1 MKKNILVVDDS
12 ALMRRAI
19 CDIINSGN
27 EYEATDTCRD
37 GLEAYD
43 KIKKNSYDAVLL
55 DINMPRMNGLEL
67 LQKLQKENI
76 RATVVVVS
84 SLAKEDAKI
93 TIQAMEYGAVDFITK
108 PENIVEAKG
117 MQFREDLTRLLNSVL
132 PQMRTKPQTVL
143 AAKQAVPAS
152 AGKSSASVSA
162 AAAAASSAVAT
173 ASAARASLSTA
184 ARTAAAGAKTS
195 ATGGQTAAKPVSAAN
210 TANNAAGAAA
220 APATGTAGNR
230 TVPRKTAPAGGQ
242 KLIALACSTGGPKS
256 LQSVIP
262 YLDKN
267 MDAPMV
273 LVQHMPMGF
282 TKSMAERL
290 NELSKVQVKEA
301 EENDILKKGWVY
313 VAPGGAH
320 LEVVAAKDGTHKIHL
335 SDAPAIGGLCP
346 CANVMYKSL
355 KRTKYDEIVCVVL
368 TGMGADGTEG
378 IQDLNRSKPIYVIA
392 QDEPTC
398 VVYGMP
404 KAIAEAG
411 LTDEVVPL
419 TNIPKRIINQVG
431 VK

>member
-19 CDIINSGN
+19 CDIINSGD
-27 EYEATDTCRD
+27 EFEATDTCRD
-37 GLEAYD
+37 GLEAYE
-43 KIKKNSYDAVLL
+43 KIKNNSYDAVLL

-93 TIQAMEYGAVDFITK
+93 TIQAMEYGAIDFITK
-108 PENIVEAKG
+108 PENIIEAKG
-117 MQFREDLTRLLNSVL
+117 VQFRTELSSLLNSIL
-132 PQMRTKPQTVL
+132 PQAKTAKAALSQPAASRQTPGRTPGM
-143 AAKQAVPAS
+143 AS
-152 AGKSSASVSA
+152 FAGKQPGTAASKTPSAASTRAALSA
-162 AAAAASSAVAT
+162 AAARASAAAGSASSAVNAAGT
-173 ASAARASLSTA
+173 ASAGA
-184 ARTAAAGAKTS
+184 ARTVSRRAS
-195 ATGGQTAAKPVSAAN
+195 GGS
-210 TANNAAGAAA
+210 
-220 APATGTAGNR
+220 
-230 TVPRKTAPAGGQ
+230 GGK

-273 LVQHMPMGF
+273 LVQHMPTGF

-301 EENDILKKGWVY
+301 QENDVLKKGCVY
-313 VAPGGAH
+313 VAPGGYH

-335 SDAPAIGGLCP
+335 SDAPAIGGLRP
-346 CANVMYKSL
+346 CANVMYRSL
-355 KRTKYDEIVCVVL
+355 KRSSYDEIVCVVL
-368 TGMGADGTEG
+368 TGMGADGTDG
-378 IQDLNRSKPIYVIA
+378 IKELNRAKPIYVIA

-411 LTDEVVPL
+411 LVDEVVPL

>member
-37 GLEAYD
+37 GLEAYE
-43 KIKKNSYDAVLL
+43 KIKSNSYDAVLL

-117 MQFREDLTRLLNSVL
+117 IQFRQDLTRLLNSVL
-132 PQMRTKPQTVL
+132 PQMKTKS
-143 AAKQAVPAS
+143 AAPA
-152 AGKSSASVSA
+152 APAKAAAPKAAVSA
-162 AAAAASSAVAT
+162 AAAAASAVAT
-173 ASAARASLSTA
+173 ATAARASLSAA
-184 ARTAAAGAKTS
+184 ARTAAAARTS
-195 ATGGQTAAKPVSAAN
+195 AAAPAAPSATAPAPA
-210 TANNAAGAAA
+210 AAA
-220 APATGTAGNR
+220 APVR
-230 TVPRKTAPAGGQ
+230 TVAHKPSTGGGQ

-262 YLDKN
+262 YLDRN

-290 NELSKVQVKEA
+290 NELSRVQVKEA
-301 EENDILKKGWVY
+301 EENDVLKKGWVY

-335 SDAPAIGGLCP
+335 SDAPAIGGLRP

-419 TNIPKRIINQVG
+419 TSIPKRIINQVG

>member
-19 CDIINSGN
+19 CDIINSSN
-27 EYEATDTCRD
+27 EYEATDTGRD
-37 GLEAYD
+37 GLDAYE
-43 KIKKNSYDAVLL
+43 KIKANSYDAVLL

-76 RATVVVVS
+76 RVTVVVVS

-108 PENIVEAKG
+108 PENIIEAKG
-117 MQFREDLTRLLNSVL
+117 IQFRDNLTRLLDSVL
-132 PQMRTKPQTVL
+132 PQMKGRASSALAKPSAASASA
-143 AAKQAVPAS
+143 AAKP
-152 AGKSSASVSA
+152 SA
-162 AAAAASSAVAT
+162 AAAAASAAAAKSSVAAAAAKT
-173 ASAARASLSTA
+173 SLLSAARSTA
-184 ARTAAAGAKTS
+184 PGSKAAAGTPA
-195 ATGGQTAAKPVSAAN
+195 GQTG
-210 TANNAAGAAA
+210 AGAAGS
-220 APATGTAGNR
+220 TR
-230 TVPRKTAPAGGQ
+230 TVPRKASSGGGK

-262 YLDKN
+262 YLEKN

-273 LVQHMPMGF
+273 LVQHMPIGF

-301 EENDILKKGWVY
+301 EENDVLKKGWVY
-313 VAPGGAH
+313 VAPGGYH

-335 SDAPAIGGLCP
+335 SNAPAIGGLRP
-346 CANVMYKSL
+346 CANVMYRSL
-355 KRTKYDEIVCVVL
+355 KRCTYDEIVCVVL
-368 TGMGADGTEG
+368 TGMGADGTDG
-378 IQDLNRSKPIYVIA
+378 IRELNRAKPIYVIA

-411 LTDEVVPL
+411 LVDEVVPL

>member
-19 CDIINSGN
+19 CDIINSSN
-27 EYEATDTCRD
+27 EYEATDTGRD
-37 GLEAYD
+37 GLDAYE
-43 KIKKNSYDAVLL
+43 KIKANSYDAVLL

-76 RATVVVVS
+76 RVTVVVVS

-108 PENIVEAKG
+108 PENIIEAKG
-117 MQFREDLTRLLNSVL
+117 IQFRDNLTRLLDSVL
-132 PQMRTKPQTVL
+132 PQMKGRASSALAKPSAASASA
-143 AAKQAVPAS
+143 AAKP
-152 AGKSSASVSA
+152 SA
-162 AAAAASSAVAT
+162 AAAAASAAAAKSSVAAAAAKT
-173 ASAARASLSTA
+173 SLLSAARSTA
-184 ARTAAAGAKTS
+184 PGSKAAAGTPA
-195 ATGGQTAAKPVSAAN
+195 GQTC
-210 TANNAAGAAA
+210 AGAAGS
-220 APATGTAGNR
+220 TR
-230 TVPRKTAPAGGQ
+230 TVPRKASSGGGK

-262 YLDKN
+262 YLEKN

-273 LVQHMPMGF
+273 LVQHMPIGF

-301 EENDILKKGWVY
+301 EENDVLKKGWVY
-313 VAPGGAH
+313 VAPGGYH

-335 SDAPAIGGLCP
+335 SDAPAIGGLRP
-346 CANVMYKSL
+346 CANVMYRSL
-355 KRTKYDEIVCVVL
+355 KRCTYDEIVCVVL
-368 TGMGADGTEG
+368 TGMGADGTDG
-378 IQDLNRSKPIYVIA
+378 IRELNRAKPIYVIA

-411 LTDEVVPL
+411 LVDEVVPL

>member
-27 EYEATDTCRD
+27 EFEATDTCRD
-37 GLEAYD
+37 GLEAYE
-43 KIKKNSYDAVLL
+43 KIKNNSYDAVLL

-84 SLAKEDAKI
+84 SLAKEDASI
-93 TIQAMEYGAVDFITK
+93 TIQAMEYGAIDFITK
-108 PENIVEAKG
+108 PENIIEAKG
-117 MQFREDLTRLLNSVL
+117 IQFRTDLSKLLNSIL
-132 PQMRTKPQTVL
+132 PQSKQAKASLVQPVLIKPMGGKTGTPAGAKQPGAAATKPTS
-143 AAKQAVPAS
+143 AAARA
-152 AGKSSASVSA
+152 ALSA
-162 AAAAASSAVAT
+162 AAA
-173 ASAARASLSTA
+173 RASTA
-184 ARTAAAGAKTS
+184 ATAANAAAG
-195 ATGGQTAAKPVSAAN
+195 
-210 TANNAAGAAA
+210 
-220 APATGTAGNR
+220 TAGSTR
-230 TVPRKTAPAGGQ
+230 TVPLKAPAAGGGQ

-273 LVQHMPMGF
+273 LVQHMPTGF

-301 EENDILKKGWVY
+301 QENDILKKGCVY
-313 VAPGGAH
+313 VAPGGYH

-335 SDAPAIGGLCP
+335 SDAPAIGGLRP

-355 KRTKYDEIVCVVL
+355 RRSSYDEIVCVVL
-368 TGMGADGTEG
+368 TGMGADGTDG
-378 IQDLNRSKPIYVIA
+378 IRDLNRAKPIYVIA

-411 LTDEVVPL
+411 LVDEVVPL

>member
-27 EYEATDTCRD
+27 EFEATDTCRD
-37 GLEAYD
+37 GLEAYE
-43 KIKKNSYDAVLL
+43 KIKNNSYDAVLL

-84 SLAKEDAKI
+84 SLAKEDASI
-93 TIQAMEYGAVDFITK
+93 TIQAMEYGAIDFITK
-108 PENIVEAKG
+108 PENIIEAKG
-117 MQFREDLTRLLNSVL
+117 IQFRTDLSKLLNSIL
-132 PQMRTKPQTVL
+132 PQSKQAKASLVQPVLIKPMGGKTGTPAGAKQPGAAATKPTS
-143 AAKQAVPAS
+143 AAARA
-152 AGKSSASVSA
+152 ALSA
-162 AAAAASSAVAT
+162 AAA
-173 ASAARASLSTA
+173 RASTA
-184 ARTAAAGAKTS
+184 ATAANAAAG
-195 ATGGQTAAKPVSAAN
+195 
-210 TANNAAGAAA
+210 
-220 APATGTAGNR
+220 
-230 TVPRKTAPAGGQ
+230 
-242 KLIALACSTGGPKS
+242 
-256 LQSVIP
+256 
-262 YLDKN
+262 
-267 MDAPMV
+267 
-273 LVQHMPMGF
+273 
-282 TKSMAERL
+282 MAERL

-301 EENDILKKGWVY
+301 QENDILKKGCVY
-313 VAPGGAH
+313 VAPGGYH

-335 SDAPAIGGLCP
+335 SDAPAIGGLRP

-355 KRTKYDEIVCVVL
+355 RRSSYDEIVCVVL
-368 TGMGADGTEG
+368 TGMGADGTDG
-378 IQDLNRSKPIYVIA
+378 IRDLNRAKPIYVIA

-411 LTDEVVPL
+411 LVDEVVPL

>member
-19 CDIINSGN
+19 CDIINSSN
-27 EYEATDTCRD
+27 EYEATDTGRD
-37 GLEAYD
+37 GLDAYE
-43 KIKKNSYDAVLL
+43 KIKANSYDAVLL

-76 RATVVVVS
+76 RVTVVVVS

-108 PENIVEAKG
+108 PENIIEAKG
-117 MQFREDLTRLLNSVL
+117 IQFRDNLTRLLDSVL
-132 PQMRTKPQTVL
+132 PQMKGRASSALAKTSAASAAA
-143 AAKQAVPAS
+143 AAKP
-152 AGKSSASVSA
+152 SA
-162 AAAAASSAVAT
+162 AAAAASAAAAKSSVAAAAAKT
-173 ASAARASLSTA
+173 SLLSAARSTA
-184 ARTAAAGAKTS
+184 PGSKAAAGTPA
-195 ATGGQTAAKPVSAAN
+195 GQTG
-210 TANNAAGAAA
+210 AGAAGS
-220 APATGTAGNR
+220 TR
-230 TVPRKTAPAGGQ
+230 TVPRKASSGGGK

-262 YLDKN
+262 YLEKN

-273 LVQHMPMGF
+273 LVQHMPIGF

-301 EENDILKKGWVY
+301 EENDVLKKGWVY
-313 VAPGGAH
+313 VAPGGYH
-320 LEVVAAKDGTHKIHL
+320 LEVVAVKDGTHKIHL
-335 SDAPAIGGLCP
+335 SDAPAIGGLRP
-346 CANVMYKSL
+346 CANVMYRSL
-355 KRTKYDEIVCVVL
+355 KRCTYDEIVCVVL
-368 TGMGADGTEG
+368 TGMGADGTDG
-378 IQDLNRSKPIYVIA
+378 IRELNRAKPIYVIA

-411 LTDEVVPL
+411 LVDEVVPL

>member
-19 CDIINSGN
+19 CDIINVSN

-37 GLEAYD
+37 GLEAYE
-43 KIKKNSYDAVLL
+43 KIKSGSYDAVLL

-108 PENIVEAKG
+108 PENIIEAKG
-117 MQFREDLTRLLNSVL
+117 MQFRTDLTRLLNSVL
-132 PQMRTKPQTVL
+132 PQMRGKPSSSAPVKT
-143 AAKQAVPAS
+143 AAPAS
-152 AGKSSASVSA
+152 SGKTPAGGRPSSPISA
-162 AAAAASSAVAT
+162 AAVAASSAVAAT
-173 ASAARASLSTA
+173 TAARASISA
-184 ARTAAAGAKTS
+184 ATRTTSQAGVKSTAAAGTPS
-195 ATGGQTAAKPVSAAN
+195 DTAAGSS
-210 TANNAAGAAA
+210 G
-220 APATGTAGNR
+220 GS
-230 TVPRKTAPAGGQ
+230 TAPAAAVRKVPHKPSAGGGQ

-301 EENDILKKGWVY
+301 EENDVLKKGWVY

-320 LEVVAAKDGTHKIHL
+320 LEVVAAGDGTHKIHL
-335 SDAPAIGGLCP
+335 SDAPAIGGLRP

>member
-37 GLEAYD
+37 GLEAYE
-43 KIKKNSYDAVLL
+43 KIKNNSYDAVLL

-93 TIQAMEYGAVDFITK
+93 TIQAMEFGAVDFITK
-108 PENIVEAKG
+108 PENIIEAKG
-117 MQFREDLTRLLNSVL
+117 VHFRQELTCLLDSVL
-132 PQMRTKPQTVL
+132 PQMKKNSGSALKPQPL
-143 AAKQAVPAS
+143 
-152 AGKSSASVSA
+152 AGKLQAASGTRPSTPASA
-162 AAAAASSAVAT
+162 AAAAVSAAAT
-173 ASAARASLSTA
+173 ASAARASVSASARAVSTVRGMPA
-184 ARTAAAGAKTS
+184 PAAGA
-195 ATGGQTAAKPVSAAN
+195 P
-210 TANNAAGAAA
+210 AAA
-220 APATGTAGNR
+220 R

-282 TKSMAERL
+282 TRSMAERL
-290 NELSKVQVKEA
+290 NELSKVHVKEA
-301 EENDILKKGWVY
+301 EENDVLKKGWVY

-335 SDAPAIGGLCP
+335 SDAPAIGGLRP

-355 KRTKYDEIVCVVL
+355 KRSKYDEIICVVL

-378 IQDLNRSKPIYVIA
+378 ITDLNRAKPIYVIA

-419 TNIPKRIINQVG
+419 TSIPKRIINQVG

>member
-37 GLEAYD
+37 GMEAYD
-43 KIKKNSYDAVLL
+43 KIKNNSYDAVLL
-55 DINMPRMNGLEL
+55 DINMPKMNGLEL

-108 PENIVEAKG
+108 PENIIEAKG

-132 PQMRTKPQTVL
+132 PQMKAKPQA
-143 AAKQAVPAS
+143 AAKTVAAQKQPVTA
-152 AGKSSASVSA
+152 SA

-173 ASAARASLSTA
+173 ASAARASLSAA
-184 ARTAAAGAKTS
+184 ARTASAGNKAGS
-195 ATGGQTAAKPVSAAN
+195 AGS
-210 TANNAAGAAA
+210 AA
-220 APATGTAGNR
+220 APKTAPSANAAASGR

-290 NELSKVQVKEA
+290 NELSKVHVKEA

-335 SDAPAIGGLCP
+335 SDAPAIGGLRP

-355 KRTKYDEIVCVVL
+355 KRSKYDEIVCVVL

-378 IQDLNRSKPIYVIA
+378 IVDLNRSKPIYVIA

>member
-37 GLEAYD
+37 GLEAYE
-43 KIKKNSYDAVLL
+43 KITSNSYDAVLL

-117 MQFREDLTRLLNSVL
+117 VQFREDLTRLLNSVL
-132 PQMRTKPQTVL
+132 PQMKTKS
-143 AAKQAVPAS
+143 AAPAAPAKAAAPGRS
-152 AGKSSASVSA
+152 PAAASA
-162 AAAAASSAVAT
+162 AAAAATAVAT
-173 ASAARASLSTA
+173 ATAARASLSAA
-184 ARTAAAGAKTS
+184 ARAAAPARS
-195 ATGGQTAAKPVSAAN
+195 AAAAAAKSPAPAGVSAAALARSAAAPVSAAP
-210 TANNAAGAAA
+210 AA
-220 APATGTAGNR
+220 APVR
-230 TVPRKTAPAGGQ
+230 TVAHKPSNGGGQ

-262 YLDKN
+262 YLDRN

-290 NELSKVQVKEA
+290 NELSKVRVKEA
-301 EENDILKKGWVY
+301 EENDVLKKGWVY

-335 SDAPAIGGLCP
+335 SDAPAIGGLRP

-419 TNIPKRIINQVG
+419 TSIPKRIINQVG

>member
-19 CDIINSGN
+19 CDIINSSN
-27 EYEATDTCRD
+27 EYEATDTGRD
-37 GLEAYD
+37 GLDAYE
-43 KIKKNSYDAVLL
+43 KIKANSYDAVLL

-76 RATVVVVS
+76 RVTVVVVS

-108 PENIVEAKG
+108 PENIIEAKG
-117 MQFREDLTRLLNSVL
+117 IQFRDNLTRLLDSVL
-132 PQMRTKPQTVL
+132 PQMKGRASSALAKPSAASASA
-143 AAKQAVPAS
+143 AAKPSAAS
-152 AGKSSASVSA
+152 AAAAAKPSA
-162 AAAAASSAVAT
+162 AAAAASAAAAKSSVAAAAAKT
-173 ASAARASLSTA
+173 SLLSAARSTA
-184 ARTAAAGAKTS
+184 PGSKAAAGTPA
-195 ATGGQTAAKPVSAAN
+195 GQTG
-210 TANNAAGAAA
+210 AGAAGS
-220 APATGTAGNR
+220 TR
-230 TVPRKTAPAGGQ
+230 TVPRKASSGGGK

-262 YLDKN
+262 YLEKN

-273 LVQHMPMGF
+273 LVQHMPIGF

-301 EENDILKKGWVY
+301 EENDVLKKGWVY
-313 VAPGGAH
+313 VAPGGYH

-335 SDAPAIGGLCP
+335 SNAPAIGGLRP
-346 CANVMYKSL
+346 CANVMYRSL
-355 KRTKYDEIVCVVL
+355 KRCTYDEIVCVVL
-368 TGMGADGTEG
+368 TGMGADGTDG
-378 IQDLNRSKPIYVIA
+378 IRELNRAKPIYVIA

-411 LTDEVVPL
+411 LVDEVVPL

>member
-37 GLEAYD
+37 GLEAYE
-43 KIKKNSYDAVLL
+43 KITSNSYDAVLL

-117 MQFREDLTRLLNSVL
+117 VQFREDLTRLLNSVL
-132 PQMRTKPQTVL
+132 PQMKTKS
-143 AAKQAVPAS
+143 AAAPAKAAAPVRS
-152 AGKSSASVSA
+152 PAAASA
-162 AAAAASSAVAT
+162 AAAAATAVAT
-173 ASAARASLSTA
+173 ATAARASLSAA
-184 ARTAAAGAKTS
+184 ARVAAPARSAAAA
-195 ATGGQTAAKPVSAAN
+195 PVSAAP
-210 TANNAAGAAA
+210 AA
-220 APATGTAGNR
+220 APVR
-230 TVPRKTAPAGGQ
+230 TVAHKPSNGGGQ

-262 YLDKN
+262 YLDRN

-290 NELSKVQVKEA
+290 NELSKVRVKEA
-301 EENDILKKGWVY
+301 EENDVLKKGWVY

-335 SDAPAIGGLCP
+335 SDAPAIGGLRP

-355 KRTKYDEIVCVVL
+355 KKTKYDEIVCVVL

-419 TNIPKRIINQVG
+419 TSIPKRIINQVG

>member
-19 CDIINSGN
+19 CDIINSSN
-27 EYEATDTCRD
+27 EYEATDTGRD
-37 GLEAYD
+37 GLDAYE
-43 KIKKNSYDAVLL
+43 KIKANSYDAVLL

-76 RATVVVVS
+76 RVTVVVVS

-108 PENIVEAKG
+108 PENIIEAKG
-117 MQFREDLTRLLNSVL
+117 IQFRDNLTRLLDSVL
-132 PQMRTKPQTVL
+132 PQMKGRASSALAKPSAASASA
-143 AAKQAVPAS
+143 AAKPSAAS
-152 AGKSSASVSA
+152 AAAAAKPSA
-162 AAAAASSAVAT
+162 AAAAASAAAAKSSVAAAAAKT
-173 ASAARASLSTA
+173 SLLSAARSTA
-184 ARTAAAGAKTS
+184 PGSKAAAGTPA
-195 ATGGQTAAKPVSAAN
+195 GQTG
-210 TANNAAGAAA
+210 AGAAGS
-220 APATGTAGNR
+220 TR
-230 TVPRKTAPAGGQ
+230 TVPRKASSGGGK

-262 YLDKN
+262 YLEKN

-273 LVQHMPMGF
+273 LVQHMPIGF

-301 EENDILKKGWVY
+301 EENDVLKKGWVY
-313 VAPGGAH
+313 VAPGGYH

-335 SDAPAIGGLCP
+335 SDAPAIGGLRP
-346 CANVMYKSL
+346 CANVMYRSL
-355 KRTKYDEIVCVVL
+355 KRCTYDEIVCVVL
-368 TGMGADGTEG
+368 TGMGADGTDG
-378 IQDLNRSKPIYVIA
+378 IRDLNRAKPIYVIA

-411 LTDEVVPL
+411 LVDEVVPL